1 MQKAIVKPRVLIP
14 VVLLAAALALVG
26 LIIAFGVGMSWVA
39 AEMEREEERR
49 RRRGR
54 RG

>member
-1 MQKAIVKPRVLIP
+1 MTEILEPIAT
-14 VVLLAAALALVG
+14 VVVALALVG

-54 RG
+54 RR

>member
-1 MQKAIVKPRVLIP
+1 MTEILEPIATV
-14 VVLLAAALALVG
+14 AAAFALVG

-54 RG
+54 R

>member
-1 MQKAIVKPRVLIP
+1 MTEILEPIAT
-14 VVLLAAALALVG
+14 VVVALALVG

-39 AEMEREEERR
+39 AEMERVEERR

-54 RG
+54 RR

>member
-1 MQKAIVKPRVLIP
+1 MTEILEPIAT
-14 VVLLAAALALVG
+14 VVVALALVG

-49 RRRGR
+49 RRHGR
-54 RG
+54 RR